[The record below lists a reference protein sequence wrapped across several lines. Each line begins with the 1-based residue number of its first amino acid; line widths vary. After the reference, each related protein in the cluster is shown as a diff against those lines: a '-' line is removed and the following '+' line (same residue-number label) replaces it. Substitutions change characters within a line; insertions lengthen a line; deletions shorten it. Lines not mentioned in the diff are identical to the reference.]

1 MNIRSDQLRQIVKAA
16 VKQKVMELDEAGKHP
31 ALVCLTCQHREVFTV
46 SGKMH
51 EHEIKKKI
59 CRLRLH
65 GLSWAG
71 RGGTHA

>member
-1 MNIRSDQLRQIVKAA
+1 VNFKSDQLRQIVKAA
-16 VKQKVMELDEAGKHP
+16 VKQKVMVLDTDGRHP
-31 ALVCLTCQHREVFTV
+31 ALVCVTCDHREVVTA

-65 GLSWAG
+65 GLTWAG